1 MILKVLS
8 AFGRELVV
16 TISVYALLIRKQ
28 QPMKHL
34 NYTCPKCNHREY
46 TVGQM
51 RATGGTFSKIFD
63 VQTEKYTSVTCQKC
77 TFTEFYK
84 SKTSAIS
91 NIFDLFTG

>member
-1 MILKVLS
+1 MILKGIS
-8 AFGRELVV
+8 AFARQLIV
-16 TISVYALLIRKQ
+16 TIRVYILLIRKQ

-51 RATGGTFSKIFD
+51 RATGGTLSKIFD

-91 NIFDLFTG
+91 NVFDLFTG